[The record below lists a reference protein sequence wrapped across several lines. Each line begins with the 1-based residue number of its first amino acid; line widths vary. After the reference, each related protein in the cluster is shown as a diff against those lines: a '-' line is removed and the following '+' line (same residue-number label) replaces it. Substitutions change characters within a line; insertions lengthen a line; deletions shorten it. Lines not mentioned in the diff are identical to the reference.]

1 MCYTTP
7 LQTKRNLKRNK
18 QTNTHHSGLCK
29 ESDRDRSSRRANSNK
44 ILHLAERKKC
54 ISAYHVLL
62 LFDTVNDARKPNQST
77 TYDTTNPNVNVTINS
92 PTISVESGTD
102 ANLKENLHKTQFLFI
117 LLNSFQSTKR
127 AHTHTHTRILIMCC
141 CIWFICL
148 HDELPQCLLCLG
160 GFCVVSLFYRVV
172 YQFSFSLSLS
182 LALSRSRS
190 RYLYASCRGFWGG
203 PSYSS
208 PSNSSVDEPNH
219 ISMLLHPHLLH
230 CYMILHVLA
239 FEITTKLNNKSEKL
253 VKKTM

>member
-1 MCYTTP
+1 MKYVLHTTP

-29 ESDRDRSSRRANSNK
+29 ESDRDRSGRRANSNK

-102 ANLKENLHKTQFLFI
+102 ANLEENLHKTQFLFI

-127 AHTHTHTRILIMCC
+127 AHTHTHGS
-141 CIWFICL
+141 WS
-148 HDELPQCLLCLG
+148 
-160 GFCVVSLFYRVV
+160 CVVVFGLFACMMSCPNV
-172 YQFSFSLSLS
+172 YCAWEVFVWFHCFIALFISFRSLSLYLS
-182 LALSRSRS
+182 LCLAHAL
-190 RYLYASCRGFWGG
+190 AIF
-203 PSYSS
+203 
-208 PSNSSVDEPNH
+208 
-219 ISMLLHPHLLH
+219 MLLVVVFGVAPPIRRHPIHPSMNRITFP
-230 CYMILHVLA
+230 CYFTPIYFIATWFCMYSHS
-239 FEITTKLNNKSEKL
+239 K
-253 VKKTM
+253 